1 MKFALSSSDASDSPT
16 GGGAATPMHAIS
28 AADSLQP
35 RSRDIPDASVI
46 NARSSSMTA
55 AAATTTTS
63 AQNKKQSDEAAVKLQ
78 LQLER
83 IESST
88 QLLSVDTVKVVQ
100 QAKKFL
106 KQHQKAQISS
116 SARTQ
121 LVARVGDESYAAHA
135 RERFESHSFA
145 MKEAVVFQSSQKL
158 RINETRERLQTL
170 NISLPVPREQKKR
183 MPLQPTKAQLLQ
195 LHQIQRQQKE
205 FNGKIVSLVV
215 DTAKEAVVEQ
225 EEQRQRADAKF
236 LLDSLRQLEKE
247 VEARNKRRKSKN
259 GGAFFFYA
267 FVMCLTGGYL
277 WTAAV
282 ERKRRAPVQR
292 ERPWSPIPTF
302 MIQIKDLFKSI
313 VVIEDLRKQNELLA
327 DASDVE
333 DDLGSLMVRTFVP
346 QTPKLISK
354 SSIPS
359 SSRKL

>member
-1 MKFALSSSDASDSPT
+1 M
-16 GGGAATPMHAIS
+16 
-28 AADSLQP
+28 
-35 RSRDIPDASVI
+35 
-46 NARSSSMTA
+46 
-55 AAATTTTS
+55 
-63 AQNKKQSDEAAVKLQ
+63 KLQ

-247 VEARNKRRKSKN
+247 VEARNKRQKSKN

-313 VVIEDLRKQNELLA
+313 VVCGACHCIYRGCVYVANDLCDVVVYCDQVIEDLRKQNELLA